1 MRLNLERFQCGATC
15 TIGKL
20 FVDGVFE
27 CYTCE
32 DVVREDGVKVFG
44 ETAIPEGEYNVIITY
59 SNRFKVDMPLLQNVP
74 NFEGIRIHTG
84 NTAAD
89 THGCLLV
96 GQHVAPDGVSASR
109 LAYATLYPKIKAALD
124 AGDKVTVKIEDLS

>member
-1 MRLNLERFQCGATC
+1 MRLSLERLQCGATC

-44 ETAIPEGEYNVIITY
+44 ETAIPSGEYEIKITF
-59 SNRFKVDMPLLQNVP
+59 SPHFQRDLPLLIGVP
-74 NFEGIRIHTG
+74 NFEGVRIHCG

-89 THGCLLV
+89 TEGCLLV
-96 GQHVAPDGVSASR
+96 GQHVTSDGVGSSR
-109 LAYATLYPKIKAALD
+109 LAFEALYPKIQAALE
-124 AGDKVTVKIEDLS
+124 AGQKVTVKIEDVS